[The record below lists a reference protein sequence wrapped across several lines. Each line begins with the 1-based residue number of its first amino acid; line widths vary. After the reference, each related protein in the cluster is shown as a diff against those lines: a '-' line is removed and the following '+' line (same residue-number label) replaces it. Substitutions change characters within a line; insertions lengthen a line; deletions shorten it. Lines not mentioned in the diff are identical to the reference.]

1 MKLIYWNENLNGC
14 LQNGLQLLRR
24 AKKLLFG
31 MQESM
36 RSNNAF
42 FSKKESKMEI
52 IAASMRETNLTY
64 PNILSET
71 FKQSMYAK

>member
-1 MKLIYWNENLNGC
+1 MKLIYWKESLNGC
-14 LQNGLQLLRR
+14 LQNGLQRR

-31 MQESM
+31 MHYST

-42 FSKKESKMEI
+42 FKRKKVKMEI

-64 PNILSET
+64 PNIFLET